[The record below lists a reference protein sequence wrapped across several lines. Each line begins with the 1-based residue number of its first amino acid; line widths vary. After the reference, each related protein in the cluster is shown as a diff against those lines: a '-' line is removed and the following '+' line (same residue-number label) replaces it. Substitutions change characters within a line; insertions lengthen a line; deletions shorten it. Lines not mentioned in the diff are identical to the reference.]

1 MTILKFGGVYM
12 CGING
17 FNFLDNMLIQKM
29 NDVIKHRGPDDSG
42 IFADNNVTLGHQRL
56 SIIDLSSAGH
66 QLDCTPPTRHF
77 YRKIRLAI

>member
-1 MTILKFGGVYM
+1 M

-42 IFADNNVTLGHQRL
+42 IFADNNVTLGYQRL

-66 QLDCTPPTRHF
+66 QPFAYNHKNK
-77 YRKIRLAI
+77 KIVKVVNGAIYNWTWCY